1 MPPTLVFLG
10 ALVQAARGWGEL
22 ALFADHSCRTL
33 KTTDVMDSSGT
44 TCFCYVPDGVIHLKN
59 VWSTIQVK
67 INSTEMLEVVSVPGE
82 HGCQRSENLFAFLKC
97 LVNSIWKPGV
107 SKQVIISL
115 DQYGDETCFKVQPL
129 QKVSYTVSAQ
139 QNMLDGKLF
148 LLFVVGGLLFHFA
161 HSLSRSVVFYY
172 SAGVALGVFATL
184 VFLLL
189 MLKRF
194 IPKLSTF
201 WILMSGCWFSSLY
214 FFYTWKEDLKAL
226 WHNSSY
232 YLLGYILIVGLASF
246 AICYTHGPPSS
257 EQSMNILMWTLQLLG
272 LILVYFGTAI
282 PQVAN
287 ATIAAMLCS
296 KFLRYPLRVLHHV
309 GRKATQFFKCKKFK
323 LRYLTEEEYQQ
334 QGEKETIK
342 ALEDLRQFCR
352 RAEFPSW
359 VAVVKLQHPQ
369 KFAHFILGCPHV
381 SPEEI
386 SAHEEQYGSG
396 GALFEQQLFHEG
408 TEAEPDPRAG
418 PTSREENQQEEDER
432 RKQPN
437 NLHCCTREVL

>member
-1 MPPTLVFLG
+1 MHG
-10 ALVQAARGWGEL
+10 Y
-22 ALFADHSCRTL
+22 
-33 KTTDVMDSSGT
+33 GT
-44 TCFCYVPDGVIHLKN
+44 MCFCYVPDGAIYLKN
-59 VWSTIQVK
+59 IWSTIQVN
-67 INSTEMLEVVSVPGE
+67 ISSTEMLEVVSVPEE
-82 HGCQRSENLFAFLKC
+82 HNCQRSENLFAFFKC
-97 LVNSIWKPGV
+97 LVNNIWKPGI
-107 SKQVIISL
+107 SKEVIMSL
-115 DQYGDETCFKVQPL
+115 DQYGDKTCFKVQPL

-139 QNMLDGKLF
+139 QNMLDHRLF

-161 HSLSRSVVFYY
+161 HNLSRSVAFYY

-214 FFYTWKEDLKAL
+214 FLYTWKEDLKAL

-232 YLLGYILIVGLASF
+232 YIMGYILIVGLASF

-257 EQSMNILMWTLQLLG
+257 EKSRNLLMWTLQLLG
-272 LILVYFGTAI
+272 LILVYFGSAI
-282 PQVAN
+282 PQVAS
-287 ATIAAMLCS
+287 ATIASMLCS
-296 KFLRYPLRVLHHV
+296 KFLRYPLRFLYHV
-309 GRKATQFFKCKKFK
+309 GRKATQFFKSKK
-323 LRYLTEEEYQQ
+323 LELHSLTEEEYQQ
-334 QGEKETIK
+334 QGERETTK

-352 RAEFPSW
+352 RPEFPSW

-381 SPEEI
+381 SPEET
-386 SAHEEQYGSG
+386 SAHEEQYGPG
-396 GALFEQQLFHEG
+396 GALFEQQLFHTG
-408 TEAEPDPRAG
+408 TEAEPDPQAG
-418 PTSREENQQEEDER
+418 STSREENQQEEEER